1 MGRWWVRLLCL
12 TGLMLQCYDCEAE
25 AIYWC
30 CWNTAY
36 CSQECQQAHWTRE
49 HKRNC
54 KRPVRR
60 GDRE

>member
-1 MGRWWVRLLCL
+1 MRLLCL